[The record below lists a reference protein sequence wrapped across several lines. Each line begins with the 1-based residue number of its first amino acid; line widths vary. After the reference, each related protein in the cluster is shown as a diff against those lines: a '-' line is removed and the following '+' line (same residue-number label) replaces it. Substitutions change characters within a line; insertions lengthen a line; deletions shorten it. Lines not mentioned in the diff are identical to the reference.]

1 MFWLFS
7 MYYQSFIGQET
18 GYRCFN
24 PCTVINIEIIPRSS
38 FYERLSIMFLLML
51 ITIAIRFYD
60 FLEASIFR
68 SMTQQQKLRFLL
80 YLLST
85 VEAMFDYS
93 LLALNLEILLEL
105 SLVLYQEVKLW
116 IIYLGLAGG
125 IPITFLFLYIIVW
138 ETSSV

>member
-1 MFWLFS
+1 
-7 MYYQSFIGQET
+7 
-18 GYRCFN
+18 
-24 PCTVINIEIIPRSS
+24 
-38 FYERLSIMFLLML
+38 ML